1 MWLVDSTI
9 YAILDCI
16 TDVEETEEVRFDM
29 SIWLVEFSL
38 YYGEMSLEDF

>member
-16 TDVEETEEVRFDM
+16 TDAKETEEVRFDM
-29 SIWLVEFSL
+29 CLWLVEFGL
-38 YYGEMSLEDF
+38 QYGRISLEDI